1 MKIPGPN
8 RYGRWYY
15 CDKCS
20 FRTLSTDE
28 AIKHEDKRVTDK
40 GEYKHLMNRK
50 LMR

>member
-1 MKIPGPN
+1 MRNSGLDKWS
-8 RYGRWYY
+8 RWYY

-28 AIKHEDKRVTDK
+28 AIKHEDKRATDK

-50 LMR
+50 KLR